1 MRRTKPTLE
10 TAEALSS
17 GYHNIGQA
25 AEATGV
31 TAKMIRHYEALG
43 LLSRVERTLSNYRIY
58 SDRDLYVLRF
68 IKRGRSLGFSM
79 KEIEALLGLWQNS
92 RRKSAE
98 VRRLAA
104 RHIEELDAKI
114 AEMQGMRDT
123 LTQLVGACHGD
134 HRPNCPI
141 LEDLGRSP

>member
-1 MRRTKPTLE
+1 MRRIKPTLE

-31 TAKMIRHYEALG
+31 TAKMIRHYESLG

-58 SDRDLYVLRF
+58 SDRDLHVLRF

-104 RHIEELDAKI
+104 RHIEELDSKI
-114 AEMQGMRDT
+114 VEMQGMRDT
-123 LTQLVGACHGD
+123 LTHLVSACHGD
-134 HRPNCPI
+134 HRPDCPI
-141 LEDLGRSP
+141 LEDLAHSR